1 MKMLELLK
9 EQPADNIIALMG
21 QFASDNRATKV
32 DLGVGVYKNQSGVT
46 PIMGAVKKAQA
57 LLLEDDLEAESDYRS
72 AMEWLA
78 EVSGS
83 GSLS

>member
-1 MKMLELLK
+1 MLELLK

-57 LLLEDDLEAESDYRS
+57 LLLESQ
-72 AMEWLA
+72 
-78 EVSGS
+78 VSKSYVGLLGNLDFVQS
-83 GSLS
+83 MKNMKVFV